1 MRAFIPA
8 ALLTLLLFSC
18 NNSKM
23 QQLEKASSTVT
34 KCLNNCSLSTPS
46 VSDGKEAKKACKE
59 QAVSEEKTQGG
70 EGHLPNVLIN
80 HFSLW

>member
-1 MRAFIPA
+1 
-8 ALLTLLLFSC
+8 
-18 NNSKM
+18 M

-46 VSDGKEAKKACKE
+46 VSDCKEAKTACKE
-59 QAVSEEKTQGG
+59 QKEKVVSEDKNKGG
-70 EGHLPNVLIN
+70 EGLLPNVLIN